1 MKISVVTGAGGVLCS
16 EFAAA
21 LAKKGYAVMLLD
33 INSEAAER
41 IASAITADGGIAA
54 AYRADVLDREMLE
67 SVKTRINDEYGSVS
81 LLINGAGG
89 NSPRCTTDKEY
100 YQQGDIEDEKVRS
113 FFKLDRDGFEFVFGL
128 NCLGTVIPTQVFAVD
143 MLQNGGCIVN
153 VSSMNALRP
162 LTRIPAYSAAKSAVS
177 NLTQWMAVHF
187 APASIR
193 VNAIAPGVFATSQN
207 RSLLFNEDGS
217 ATARTEKILRATP
230 MGRLGIPSELIGT
243 LLWLIDDEAS
253 GFVTGITVPV
263 DGGFSAYSGV

>member
-143 MLQNGGCIVN
+143 M
-153 VSSMNALRP
+153 
-162 LTRIPAYSAAKSAVS
+162 YSAAKSAVS

-193 VNAIAPGVFATSQN
+193 VNAIAPGFFATSQN